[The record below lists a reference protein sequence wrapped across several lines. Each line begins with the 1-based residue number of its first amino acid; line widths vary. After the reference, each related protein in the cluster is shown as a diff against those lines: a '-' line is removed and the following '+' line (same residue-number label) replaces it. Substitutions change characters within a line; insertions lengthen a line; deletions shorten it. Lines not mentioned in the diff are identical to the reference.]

1 MPEPW
6 TTERPRLLV
15 IADDQGAGE
24 LLARLLDRAGWT
36 TDLAFSG
43 ASGLHQLEGGGAGY
57 DAVILD
63 LASSAQDIEALLA
76 LRSDR
81 ATSALRVIVCL
92 RADQPDP
99 DGAAVE
105 AWNAGTDGIL
115 VHPFGADAFTDEI
128 ANVVVRADHQREE
141 HRRASVDRLRPGRR
155 G

>member
-36 TDLAFSG
+36 TDLAFSA

-57 DAVILD
+57 DAVIID
-63 LASSAQDIEALLA
+63 LATSAHDIEALLA
-76 LRSDR
+76 LRSDL
-81 ATSALRVIVCL
+81 ATSSLRVVVCI
-92 RADQPDP
+92 RTDEPDP
-99 DGAAVE
+99 DGAAVA
-105 AWNAGTDGIL
+105 AWNAGADGFL
-115 VHPFGADAFTDEI
+115 MHPFGAEAFTDEI

-141 HRRASVDRLRPGRR
+141 HRRASVDRIQRR
-155 G
+155 